1 MKASFIVVASALA
14 LAACGQ
20 PAAEQP
26 APQVAD
32 ANAPMVTAAPPPVV
46 AGDPSVPTP
55 EQVTAAAEAAG
66 LPVTPEERLN
76 LACDNG
82 EGMTVR
88 FFPEQGIAVL
98 VRGGQSTEL
107 QREQAEQGM
116 RYSNGQTTVS
126 GYNLDYVV
134 QIGMMAPVQC
144 KAA

>member
-1 MKASFIVVASALA
+1 
-14 LAACGQ
+14 
-20 PAAEQP
+20 
-26 APQVAD
+26 
-32 ANAPMVTAAPPPVV
+32 
-46 AGDPSVPTP
+46 
-55 EQVTAAAEAAG
+55 
-66 LPVTPEERLN
+66 
-76 LACDNG
+76 
-82 EGMTVR
+82 
-88 FFPEQGIAVL
+88 VL